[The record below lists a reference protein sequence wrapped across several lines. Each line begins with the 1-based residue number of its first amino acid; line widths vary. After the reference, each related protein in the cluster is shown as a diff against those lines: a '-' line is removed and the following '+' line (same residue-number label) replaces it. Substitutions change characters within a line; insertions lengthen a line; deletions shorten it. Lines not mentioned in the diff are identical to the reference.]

1 MIGST
6 MNILIVDDD
15 KVDRESIR
23 RSLKSSNSSSRIHE
37 VESVDEA
44 LAILKEQHFDLI
56 LLDYNLPQRN
66 GIELLL
72 ELQSDVDM
80 KATAIIMM
88 SSNEEDELALECI
101 RAGAQD
107 FLTKTEINAFRLH
120 RAIINAHAR
129 SDMEQQLFQS
139 YTKTKELAEKDS
151 LTGLANRY
159 FFDESLKVDIANNVR
174 TKEIIALLL
183 FDIDHFK
190 FVNDNYGHDVGDQLL
205 IDVVNRIKLCLR
217 GSELFSRLGGDE
229 FAITLTNLQSA
240 SDASIIATRILA
252 LFDDPFEIGDLS
264 IKSSVS
270 IGISIHPQDATKAQ
284 ELFKYADIAMYRAK
298 KMGRNQFYYF
308 EAAMQKQFF
317 SEFKLETDLRV
328 ATETNNFTLHY
339 QPVLDGITKKLTG
352 VEALIRWDNNG
363 IMIGPD
369 TFIPIAEKTLLIL
382 DIGKWVIT
390 EAISQLA
397 QWNKK
402 LNTPISMAI
411 NLSAVQLKDLT
422 LLDHIKAC
430 LSEYR
435 VDASLIVF
443 ELTETALLI
452 DSKQSTHTIE
462 NISKIGCKIA
472 LDDFGTGFSSLSH
485 LIQYPLN
492 IVKIDKSLM
501 PSVSNEKKVRHLL
514 VGLVSMVKSLG
525 HELVAEGI
533 EQESDL
539 ALCTTLAIDK
549 LQGYYFDKPLT
560 ENQFKEKYLS

>member
-1 MIGST
+1 

-15 KVDRESIR
+15 KVDRESVR
-23 RSLKSSNSSSRIHE
+23 RSLNFPSSSCSISE

-44 LAILKEQHFDLI
+44 LSIIKEQHFDII

-66 GIELLL
+66 GIELIL
-72 ELQSDVDM
+72 ELQGNPTVEG
-80 KATAIIMM
+80 TAIIMM

-107 FLTKTEINAFRLH
+107 FLTKTEISSFRLH
-120 RAIINAHAR
+120 RAIINARTR
-129 SDMEQQLFQS
+129 SDMEQQLFKS

-159 FFDESLKVDIANNVR
+159 YFDESLKLDISNNLR
-174 TKEIIALLL
+174 TNEIIALLL
-183 FDIDHFK
+183 IDLDHFK
-190 FVNDNYGHDVGDQLL
+190 FVNDNYGHDVGDRLL
-205 IDVVNRIKLCLR
+205 IEVVNRIKVCLR

-229 FAITLTNLQSA
+229 FAITLTHLKSA
-240 SDASIIATRILA
+240 SDASFIAKRIIAV
-252 LFDDPFEIGDLS
+252 FDDPFKIGDLS

-270 IGISIHPQDATKAQ
+270 IGISIHPSDSKDTK

-298 KMGRNQFYYF
+298 KKGRNQFSYF
-308 EAAMQKQFF
+308 EASMQKQFF
-317 SEFKLETDLRV
+317 SDFEIETALRI
-328 ATETNNFTLHY
+328 ATEKNDFALHY
-339 QPVLDGITKKLTG
+339 QPVFDGATKYMVG
-352 VEALIRWDNNG
+352 VEALIRWNNNG
-363 IMIGPD
+363 LMIGPD
-369 TFIPIAEKTLLIL
+369 KFIPIAEKTLLIL

-390 EAISQLA
+390 EAVKQLA
-397 QWNKK
+397 QWNEK

-430 LSEYR
+430 LAKYQVEP
-435 VDASLIVF
+435 SLIIF

-462 NISKIGCKIA
+462 NISNIGCKIA

-485 LIQYPLN
+485 LLQYPLN
-492 IVKIDKSLM
+492 IIKIDKSLM
-501 PSVSNEKKVRHLL
+501 PSVSNERKVEHIL
-514 VGLVSMVKSLG
+514 VGLVSMIKSLG

-533 EQESDL
+533 EQQSDL
-539 ALCTTLAIDK
+539 DLCTSLAIDK
-549 LQGYYFDKPLT
+549 FQGFYFDKPLSAS
-560 ENQFKEKYLS
+560 QLQEKYLS

>member
-1 MIGST
+1 

-15 KVDRESIR
+15 QIDRESIR
-23 RSLKSSNSSSRIHE
+23 RSLKSSDLSSRIQE

-44 LAILKEQHFDLI
+44 LAVIKEQHFDVI

-72 ELQSDVDM
+72 ELQGDSTID
-80 KATAIIMM
+80 ATAIIMM
-88 SSNEEDELALECI
+88 SSNEEDDLALECI

-107 FLTKTEINAFRLH
+107 FLTKTEINAFRLN
-120 RAIINAHAR
+120 RAIINARTRA
-129 SDMEQQLFQS
+129 DMEQQLFKS

-159 FFDESLKVDIANNVR
+159 FFDESLKVDIANNLR
-174 TKEIIALLL
+174 TNEVIALLL
-183 FDIDHFK
+183 IDLDHFK

-205 IDVVNRIKLCLR
+205 IDVVNRIKTCLR

-229 FAITLTNLQSA
+229 FAITLTNLQMA
-240 SDASIIATRILA
+240 TDASHIAKRIIAK
-252 LFDDPFEIGDLS
+252 FDEPFEIGDLS

-270 IGISIHPQDATKAQ
+270 IGIAIHPIDAIEAK

-298 KMGRNQFYYF
+298 KMGRNQFSFF
-308 EAAMQKQFF
+308 ESAMQKQFF

-328 ATETNNFTLHY
+328 ATETNDFTLHY
-339 QPVLDGITKKLTG
+339 QPVLDGVTKNLVG

-369 TFIPIAEKTLLIL
+369 TFIPIAEKTLLIIE
-382 DIGKWVIT
+382 IGRWVIT
-390 EAISQLA
+390 EAIGQLA
-397 QWNKK
+397 EWNKILK
-402 LNTPISMAI
+402 TPITMAI

-435 VDASLIVF
+435 VDASLIIF

-452 DSKQSTHTIE
+452 DSKQSTHSIE
-462 NISKIGCKIA
+462 NINQMGCKIA

-485 LIQYPLN
+485 LLQYPLN

-501 PSVSNEKKVRHLL
+501 PSVSNEKKVKHILI
-514 VGLVSMVKSLG
+514 GLVSMVKSLG

-539 ALCTTLAIDK
+539 ELCTSLAIDK
-549 LQGYYFDKPLT
+549 LQGYYFDKALPASQL
-560 ENQFKEKYLS
+560 KEKYLS

>member
-1 MIGST
+1 

-15 KVDRESIR
+15 KIDRESIR
-23 RSLKSSNSSSRIHE
+23 RALKLPDPASRIFE

-44 LAILKEQHFDLI
+44 LPLLNEHHFDVI

-72 ELQSDVDM
+72 EVQGDTSIEG
-80 KATAIIMM
+80 TAIIMM
-88 SSNEEDELALECI
+88 SSNEEDDLALECI

-107 FLTKTEINAFRLH
+107 FLTKTEVSAFRLS
-120 RAIINAHAR
+120 RAIINARAR
-129 SDMEQQLFQS
+129 SDMEHKLFKS

-159 FFDESLKVDIANNVR
+159 FFDESLKLDIANNLRSGETV
-174 TKEIIALLL
+174 ALLL
-183 FDIDHFK
+183 IDLDHFK

-229 FAITLTNLQSA
+229 FAITLTNLKSA
-240 SDASIIATRILA
+240 TDASHIAKRILTE
-252 LFDDPFEIGDLS
+252 FDTPFEIGDLS

-270 IGISIHPQDATKAQ
+270 IGISINPLDAMNAK

-298 KMGRNQFYYF
+298 KMGRNQFSFF
-308 EAAMQKQFF
+308 EATMQKQLV
-317 SEFKLETDLRV
+317 SDFKLETNLRI
-328 ATETNNFTLHY
+328 AAETNDFTLHY
-339 QPVLDGITKKLTG
+339 QPILSGVTKQLVG
-352 VEALIRWDNNG
+352 VEALIRWNDDG
-363 IMIGPD
+363 VMVGPD

-382 DIGKWVIT
+382 DIGKWVIS
-390 EAISQLA
+390 EAIRQVA
-397 QWNKK
+397 QWNKN
-402 LNTPISMAI
+402 LSTPVTMAI

-422 LLDHIKAC
+422 ILDHIEAC

-435 VDASLIVF
+435 VDSSLIIF

-462 NISKIGCKIA
+462 KISQLGCKIA

-485 LIQYPLN
+485 LLQYPLN

-501 PSVSNEKKVRHLL
+501 PSVSNEKKVKSILI
-514 VGLVSMVKSLG
+514 GLVSMIKSLG

-539 ALCTTLAIDK
+539 ELCSSLAIDK
-549 LQGYYFDKPLT
+549 LQGFYFDKPLT
-560 ENQFKEKYLS
+560 ANQLQEKYLS

>member
-1 MIGST
+1 

-15 KVDRESIR
+15 QVDRESIK
-23 RSLKSSNSSSRIHE
+23 RSLKRPDYSSQVQE
-37 VESVDEA
+37 VESVDAA
-44 LAILKEQHFDLI
+44 LAIIKHQHFDVI

-72 ELQSDVDM
+72 ELQGDSTIDN
-80 KATAIIMM
+80 TAIIMM

-107 FLTKTEINAFRLH
+107 FLTKTEISAFRLT
-120 RAIINAHAR
+120 RAIINARTR
-129 SDMEQQLFQS
+129 SEMEQQLFKS

-159 FFDESLKVDIANNVR
+159 FFDESLKLDIANNIR
-174 TKEIIALLL
+174 TNELIALLL
-183 FDIDHFK
+183 IDLDHFK
-190 FVNDNYGHDVGDQLL
+190 FVNDNYGHDIGDQLL
-205 IDVVNRIKLCLR
+205 INVVNRIQSCLR

-229 FAITLTNLQSA
+229 FAITITNLQSA
-240 SDASIIATRILA
+240 ADASHVAKRIIAI
-252 LFDDPFEIGDLS
+252 FDEPFEIGDLS

-270 IGISIHPQDATKAQ
+270 IGISVHPKDATGAK

-298 KMGRNQFYYF
+298 KLGRGQFCFF
-308 EAAMQKQFF
+308 ESSLQQQFF
-317 SEFKLETDLRV
+317 SEYQLETDLRI
-328 ATETNNFTLHY
+328 ATENNDFSLNY
-339 QPVLDGITKKLTG
+339 QPVLDGITKNLVG
-352 VEALIRWDNNG
+352 VEALIRWNNDG
-363 IMIGPD
+363 TMVGPD

-397 QWNKK
+397 EWNKH
-402 LNTPISMAI
+402 LSTPISMAI
-411 NLSAVQLKDLT
+411 NLSAVQLKDLS
-422 LLDHIKAC
+422 LLEHINTC
-430 LSEYR
+430 LSNYR
-435 VDASLIVF
+435 VDANLITF

-452 DSKQSTHTIE
+452 DSEQSTHTIE
-462 NISKIGCKIA
+462 KISEVGCKIA

-492 IVKIDKSLM
+492 IIKIDKSLM
-501 PSVSNEKKVRHLL
+501 PSVSDEKKVKHILI
-514 VGLVSMVKSLG
+514 GLVSMVKSLG

-539 ALCTTLAIDK
+539 ELCTSLAIDK

-560 ENQFKEKYLS
+560 ANQLKDKYLS

>member
-1 MIGST
+1 

-15 KVDRESIR
+15 QVDRESIK
-23 RSLKSSNSSSRIHE
+23 RSLKRPDYSSQVQE
-37 VESVDEA
+37 VESVDAA
-44 LAILKEQHFDLI
+44 LAIIKHQHFDVI

-72 ELQSDVDM
+72 ELQGDSTIDN
-80 KATAIIMM
+80 TAIIMM

-107 FLTKTEINAFRLH
+107 FLTKTEISAFRLT
-120 RAIINAHAR
+120 RAIINARTR
-129 SDMEQQLFQS
+129 SEMEQQLFKS

-159 FFDESLKVDIANNVR
+159 FFDESLKLDIANNIR
-174 TKEIIALLL
+174 TNELIALLL
-183 FDIDHFK
+183 IDLDHFK
-190 FVNDNYGHDVGDQLL
+190 FVNDNYGHDIGDQLL
-205 IDVVNRIKLCLR
+205 INVVNRIQSCLR

-229 FAITLTNLQSA
+229 FAITITNLQSA
-240 SDASIIATRILA
+240 SDASHVAKRIIAI
-252 LFDDPFEIGDLS
+252 FDEPFEIGDLS

-270 IGISIHPQDATKAQ
+270 IGISVHPKDATGAK

-298 KMGRNQFYYF
+298 KLGRGQFCFF
-308 EAAMQKQFF
+308 ESSLQQQFF
-317 SEFKLETDLRV
+317 SEYQLETDLRI
-328 ATETNNFTLHY
+328 ATENNDFSLNY
-339 QPVLDGITKKLTG
+339 QPVLDGITKNLVG
-352 VEALIRWDNNG
+352 VEALIRWNNDG
-363 IMIGPD
+363 TMVGPD

-397 QWNKK
+397 EWNKH
-402 LNTPISMAI
+402 LSTPISMAI
-411 NLSAVQLKDLT
+411 NLSAVQLKDLS
-422 LLDHIKAC
+422 LLEHINTC
-430 LSEYR
+430 LSNYR
-435 VDASLIVF
+435 VDANLITF

-452 DSKQSTHTIE
+452 DSEQSTHTIE
-462 NISKIGCKIA
+462 KISEVGCKIA

-492 IVKIDKSLM
+492 IIKIDKSLM
-501 PSVSNEKKVRHLL
+501 PSVSDEKKVKHILI
-514 VGLVSMVKSLG
+514 GLVSMVKSLG

-539 ALCTTLAIDK
+539 ELCTSLAIDK

-560 ENQFKEKYLS
+560 ANQLKDKYLS